1 MSVRR
6 LNMKSGNNVYIDAD
20 ALINFPSECVA
31 CGEAGG
37 LVRRT
42 IICNPSG
49 QFGYWK
55 WLIGKIE
62 KFSLPI
68 HESCGKQVNLAIVIR
83 SMTLWL
89 VATFVLLLVIN
100 LELEKLYALP
110 LLGLFGFPII
120 LWQIYNPP
128 HIEVIDN
135 NSNKIELCFRDR
147 NYAEEFA
154 RLNNTE
160 VIE

>member
-1 MSVRR
+1 
-6 LNMKSGNNVYIDAD
+6 MKSGSNVNIDSD
-20 ALINFPSECVA
+20 ALINFPRECVV
-31 CGEAGG
+31 CGKKGG
-37 LVRRT
+37 LVRRS

-62 KFSLPI
+62 KLTLPI
-68 HESCGKQVNLAIVIR
+68 HESCGKQVNLTIVIR
-83 SMTLWL
+83 SVALWL
-89 VATFVLLLVIN
+89 VATLVLLLVIN
-100 LELEKLYALP
+100 FELEKLYALP
-110 LLGLFGFPII
+110 LLGLFGLPII

-135 NSNKIELCFRDR
+135 NSNKIEFCFRDH